1 MRKIIMMMLM
11 LTLAVVA
18 QAQQTSVGKA
28 RVSAI
33 RQAYAEAKKK
43 VANSDELAKQ
53 GKPSNRL
60 VANSSY
66 TLGKEAGQVTTTYYF
81 TEEEDTLLGRFFYEP
96 YFIVN
101 NYNTPGNQYYQ
112 EFLYDQE
119 DNLIFYYEKNNG
131 NETRFYFGKDGE
143 NDDEGLVYEINT
155 SYRVME
161 PPFAFRVGREL
172 KNAFHLLM
180 NREF

>member
-1 MRKIIMMMLM
+1 M

-66 TLGKEAGQVTTTYYF
+66 TLGKEAGQVTTTDYF

-96 YFIVN
+96 YLS
-101 NYNTPGNQYYQ
+101 GN
-112 EFLYDQE
+112 
-119 DNLIFYYEKNNG
+119 
-131 NETRFYFGKDGE
+131 
-143 NDDEGLVYEINT
+143 NT
-155 SYRVME
+155 STLTQRNTGT
-161 PPFAFRVGREL
+161 FQFGAEL
-172 KNAFHLLM
+172 SLNL
-180 NREF
+180 